1 MSEKNMAR
9 REEQRTEEVH
19 EAPTVSPRVDIYENN
34 DEILLVA
41 DMPGVGQEDIAL
53 RLDKNELTIE
63 GQRSNLIEATVL
75 AAEYRPYDYRRVFT
89 VPKTID
95 PEKIHA
101 ELKEGVLTVHLTKSA
116 AYKPREIKVQVG

>member
-9 REEQRTEEVH
+9 REEEKIEQVH
-19 EAPTVSPRVDIYENN
+19 EAPTVSPRVDIYEN
-34 DEILLVA
+34 DGEILLVA

-89 VPKTID
+89 VPNTID